1 MNQSKG
7 INQTQ
12 LRSGATLYIYIL
24 TFHFS
29 FSTAGKD
36 LVNFLMTI
44 KDKYPEF
51 YNKKIGSFEK
61 ENVDSFDAIYD

>member
-12 LRSGATLYIYIL
+12 LRSGATLYIYFNI
-24 TFHFS
+24 S